1 MKGTMSTVLVREKN
15 TKKKYEKDHG
25 ILRYVPKNILFY
37 FYWGVCSYNTTDEL
51 LATKKWRHSR
61 ANESKLTF

>member
-1 MKGTMSTVLVREKN
+1 MYNEYSVSARKEY
-15 TKKKYEKDHG
+15 KKKYEKDHG

-51 LATKKWRHSR
+51 LATK
-61 ANESKLTF
+61 NGDTLG